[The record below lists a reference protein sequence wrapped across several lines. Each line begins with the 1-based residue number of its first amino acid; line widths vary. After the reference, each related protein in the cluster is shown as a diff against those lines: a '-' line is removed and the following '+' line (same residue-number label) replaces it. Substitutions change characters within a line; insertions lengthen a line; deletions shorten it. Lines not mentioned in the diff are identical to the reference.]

1 MNFKSYA
8 LKYHE
13 HGFRVIPVNKDKRP
27 CNLLRKHDFKWEP
40 FQTAQTVED
49 IEELFTPDS
58 HGIAVMTGIG
68 GLEVV
73 DIDCKYSLSEGLET
87 RFIDELDSIKC
98 GVTIAELTM
107 VKTRTGGFHVL
118 YYCDSPSGNTK
129 LASRPATPEEVEK
142 GEKVKVLLETRGV
155 GGYVVAWPTPGYEMY
170 HGLMSGIR
178 HVTMYERN
186 SILNAARML
195 DEMPEIA
202 YVPPERRTVAKEYS
216 KQGKSVIE
224 DFNERGDI
232 PSMLQ
237 AHGWK
242 FVKQAGNRQQYKRPG
257 STDAA
262 TSGNFHEE
270 MNLFKSFS
278 TSTEFVAE
286 KAYDPFGVYA
296 VLNHRGDMS
305 AAAKKLYADGFGDR
319 PTVTNAPSSPAPQP
333 AKPLAVDDSDG
344 FDTEEEEDIAAE
356 LEKRSF
362 DIDAEPPKTEY
373 TLRCTVDGQEY
384 NVGGPGDI
392 GLIEGL
398 EKSRKSTFLKALV
411 ASALDDGTKRINFTM
426 NLRGGDMVFLDTEQG
441 ARSFWRTHKQA
452 HMMARL
458 NNKPSFYRAYS
469 LRDLDVDKRIRYIDW
484 IIDNNRNLSVLVID
498 GILDLTKNFNN
509 ESQAQEITHKVMRWA
524 EKSNAMI
531 FCVIHQTKSNG
542 YTIGHLGSMLNRK
555 CSFSIEMVYD
565 EDSNFTTVNSKL
577 TRDTKRF
584 KSFKFTQDDY
594 GFPVMN
600 HNEAYIV
607 RDGIAIPKNED
618 HFSVQPITDDPE
630 KPDPFAAPF
639 EPTKVLTIPS
649 KINDDEDIP
658 F

>member
-27 CNLLRKHDFKWEP
+27 CNLLKKHDYKWEP
-40 FQTAQTVED
+40 FQTGQTLEEV
-49 IEELFTPDS
+49 EELFTPDS
-58 HGIAVMTGIG
+58 YGIAVMTGIG

-73 DIDCKYSLSEGLET
+73 DIDCKYSLSDGLET

-98 GVTIAELTM
+98 GISISDLTM

-118 YYCDSPSGNTK
+118 YYCDSPSGNIK
-129 LASRPATPEEVEK
+129 LASRPATPEEAER
-142 GEKVKVLLETRGV
+142 GDKVKVLLETRGV

-170 HGLMSGIR
+170 HGMMSGIR
-178 HVTMYERN
+178 HITMFERN

-202 YVPPERRTVAKEYS
+202 YVQPERRAVAKEYS
-216 KQGKSVIE
+216 RHGKSVIE

-237 AHGWK
+237 SHGWK
-242 FVKQAGNRQQYKRPG
+242 FVKQTGYRQQYKRPG

-278 TSTEFVAE
+278 TSTEFVAG

-296 VLNHRGDMS
+296 VLNHKGDVS
-305 AAAKKLYADGFGDR
+305 AAAKKLYADGFGER
-319 PTVTNAPSSPAPQP
+319 FTVSNVPAAPIAIQSAPR
-333 AKPLAVDDSDG
+333 KVDD
-344 FDTEEEEDIAAE
+344 FDTSSDEEEDIAAE

-373 TLRCTVDGQEY
+373 SLRCIVDGQEY
-384 NVGGPGDI
+384 SVGGPGDI

-411 ASALDDGTKRINFTM
+411 ASALDDGTRRINFT
-426 NLRGGDMVFLDTEQG
+426 LDLKGGNMVFIDTEQG

-452 HMMARL
+452 HMMAKRS
-458 NNKPSFYRAYS
+458 NKPAFYRAYS
-469 LRDLDVDKRIRYIDW
+469 MRDLDVEKRIKYIDW
-484 IIDNNRNLSVLVID
+484 IIDNNQNLSVLVID
-498 GILDLTKNFNN
+498 GVLDLTRNFNN
-509 ESQAQEITHKVMRWA
+509 EGQAQEIVHKIMRWA
-524 EKSNAMI
+524 EKSGAMI
-531 FCVIHQTKSNG
+531 FCVVHQTKSNG

-594 GFPVMN
+594 GFPILN
-600 HNEAYIV
+600 HNEAHVIK
-607 RDGIAIPKNED
+607 DGIAIPKTENFFE
-618 HFSVQPITDDPE
+618 SITYPTPQNVQTTPL
-630 KPDPFAAPF
+630 K
-639 EPTKVLTIPS
+639 L
-649 KINDDEDIP
+649 NDDDEVP

>member
-1 MNFKSYA
+1 MNFKSHA

-13 HGFRVIPVNKDKRP
+13 HGFRVIPINKDKRP
-27 CNLLRKHDFKWEP
+27 CNLLKKHNYKWEP
-40 FQTAQTVED
+40 FQLSQTKED
-49 IEELFTPDS
+49 VEELFSQES
-58 HGIAVMTGIG
+58 HGLAILTGIN

-73 DIDCKYSLSEGLET
+73 DIDCKYAIASGLEN

-98 GVTIAELTM
+98 GVNIADLTM
-107 VKTRTGGFHVL
+107 VKTRTGGFHVM

-129 LASRPATPEEVEK
+129 LASRPATEEEAAK
-142 GEKVKVLLETRGV
+142 GDKVKVLLETRGT

-170 HGLMSGIR
+170 HGLMSTIR
-178 HVTMYERN
+178 RVTMFERN
-186 SILNAARML
+186 SILNAARTL
-195 DEMPEIA
+195 DEMPEVA
-202 YVPPERRTVAKEYS
+202 YVSPERRKVDKEYVQ
-216 KQGKSVIE
+216 QGKSVIQ
-224 DFNERGDI
+224 DFNDRGDI

-237 AHGWK
+237 SHGWK

-296 VLNHRGDMS
+296 VLNHRGDIS
-305 AAAKKLYADGFGDR
+305 AAAKKLYSEGFGDR
-319 PTVTNAPSSPAPQP
+319 MEREHSHQAMANAQVKKIQMAE
-333 AKPLAVDDSDG
+333 AVGD
-344 FDTEEEEDIAAE
+344 EEEDIAAE

-362 DIDAEPPKTEY
+362 DIDAEPPRAEY

-411 ASALDDGTKRINFTM
+411 ASALDDGRQRINFTLD
-426 NLRGGDMVFLDTEQG
+426 LRGGDMVFLDTEQG
-441 ARSFWRTHKQA
+441 MRSFWRTHKQA

-458 NNKPSFYRAYS
+458 SRKPPFYRAYS
-469 LRDLDVDKRIRYIDW
+469 LRDLDVEKRIKYIDW
-484 IIDNNRNLSVLVID
+484 IIENNQNLSVLVID
-498 GILDLTKNFNN
+498 GVLDLTRNFNN
-509 ESQAQEITHKVMRWA
+509 EAQAQEIVHKIMRWA
-524 EKSNAMI
+524 EKSGAMI
-531 FCVIHQTKSNG
+531 FCVVHQSKSNN

-565 EDSNFTTVNSKL
+565 EDSNFTSVNSKL

-594 GFPVMN
+594 GFPIIN

-607 RDGIAIPKNED
+607 KDDIAIPKAEQVFYD
-618 HFSVQPITDDPE
+618 SPSLQFPTPEPPIT
-630 KPDPFAAPF
+630 
-639 EPTKVLTIPS
+639 PS
-649 KINDDEDIP
+649 KRGDDEDIP